1 MCLYCQWQKVKV
13 GNVNDPSHYLSKDHK
28 PRSSLKSHDS
38 IYHIR
43 IESSFVI
50 FSTSDSILENFTI
63 IHMNRHALC
72 CRRKLRGWIMTWSA
86 DDTAWQNIFAFD
98 DTLGISELLSLPLG
112 FVVSD
117 FPLSCCRTW
126 HFTARPA
133 KKCVWLHKKK
143 KKNLPL
149 CDKHWWMLN
158 KHTFSTSSQHQT
170 RQLVQ
175 YK

>member
-1 MCLYCQWQKVKV
+1 MCLYCQWQKVKE
-13 GNVNDPSHYLSKDHK
+13 GNVNDPSHYLNKDHR
-28 PRSSLKSHDS
+28 PRSSLQSHDS
-38 IYHIR
+38 INHVW

-50 FSTSDSILENFTI
+50 FSTSDSTLENFTI

-126 HFTARPA
+126 HITASPPRN
-133 KKCVWLHKKK
+133 VSGYIN
-143 KKNLPL
+143 KKNKTKLA
-149 CDKHWWMLN
+149 
-158 KHTFSTSSQHQT
+158 FVRQT
-170 RQLVQ
+170 LVNAQ
-175 YK
+175 